1 MSNRRAAPGPAPYI
15 ALAATARRL
24 WALRAELLRI
34 GLIAAGV
41 PLAALVLGGRLAA
54 VLLIVTGLSLLLPAR
69 SRTWLCWRLYAL
81 HVRRWWKRTA
91 PLGGLAT
98 PDGRVAKL
106 RKVGLTAAGETLLL
120 RLPVGQSVP
129 WLARRADVL
138 ATAAGVPEVTV
149 APAHGNARFAE
160 VTLVRRDPL
169 DTAGVLA
176 WPSRDAREL
185 SLWAP
190 IAVGVD
196 EHGQGVTLQ
205 LPERNVL
212 VAGEPGA
219 GKSAAL
225 SMLVATAALDPN
237 VRLWLLDGKLVE
249 LAPWAPCADQIAGVK
264 IDDAIELLRALRAEM
279 DARYDELLQR
289 GLRKVTPDQGGLPL
303 HMVVCDELAFYL
315 TVEDRKQRTTFAEL
329 LRDLVARGRAAG
341 IIVAAATQK
350 PAADVIPSA
359 LRDLFGFRW
368 ALGCNTPQAS
378 DTILGQGW
386 ASEGYSAARIAPSQ
400 RGVGYLLAEDGLPLR
415 MRACYLDDA
424 TVNELANRAAALRE
438 SGSTP

>member
-1 MSNRRAAPGPAPYI
+1 MSNRRAAHSPAPYI
-15 ALAATARRL
+15 AVTAATARRL

-41 PLAALVLGGRLAA
+41 LLAALVLGGRLSA

-69 SRTWLCWRLYAL
+69 SRTWLSWRLYAL
-81 HVRRWWKRTA
+81 HVRRWWNRTA

-98 PDGRVAKL
+98 PDGRVAKV
-106 RKVGLTAAGETLLL
+106 RKVGLTATGETLLL

-129 WLARRADVL
+129 WLAGRADVL

-149 APAHGNARFAE
+149 APAHGNARFAH

-169 DTAGVLA
+169 DALGVLA
-176 WPSRDAREL
+176 WPSCDAREL
-185 SLWAP
+185 SLWSP
-190 IAVGVD
+190 IPVGVD
-196 EHGQGVTLQ
+196 EHGRSVSLL

-212 VAGEPGA
+212 LGGEPGA

-225 SMLVATAALDPN
+225 SMLVATAALDAS

-249 LAPWAPCADQIAGVK
+249 LAPWAACAERTAGVD
-264 IDDAIELLRALRAEM
+264 IDEAIELLRAVRTEM
-279 DARYDELLQR
+279 DARYDELLAR
-289 GLRKVTPDQGGLPL
+289 GRRKVTPDQGLAL

-315 TVEDRKQRTTFAEL
+315 TAEDRKQRTAFAEL

-368 ALGCNTPQAS
+368 ALRCNTPQAS

-386 ASEGYSAARIAPSQ
+386 ASAGYSAARIAPAQ
-400 RGVGYLLAEDGLPLR
+400 RGIGYLLAEDGLPVR
-415 MRACYLDDA
+415 MRACYLDDPA
-424 TVNELANRAAALRE
+424 VDELARRAVALSE
-438 SGSTP
+438 SR